1 LNSLVIPA
9 VNSIAV
15 VIVFSLLGQ
24 PCLVGR
30 ASRRGPDE
38 TTVRLRRLLETARE
52 LALERGTLAARWRP
66 GAARGATL
74 GDRALLSAL
83 FGVRENRDAVLKGAE
98 FLEGWA
104 VLPHV
109 PEATAVV
116 TDDVSG
122 FCMVGIEAVF
132 ERESVEVGIF
142 GSLVA
147 NNERELCRRNSLKVS
162 SSSETT
168 SN

>member
-1 LNSLVIPA
+1 M
-9 VNSIAV
+9 
-15 VIVFSLLGQ
+15 
-24 PCLVGR
+24 
-30 ASRRGPDE
+30 
-38 TTVRLRRLLETARE
+38 RLRRLLETARE
-52 LALERGTLAARWRP
+52 LALERGTLAARRRP

-83 FGVRENRDAVLKGAE
+83 FCVRENRDAVLKGAE

-104 VLPHV
+104 VLTHV

-132 ERESVEVGIF
+132 ERESIEVSIVVGRF
-142 GSLVA
+142 VA
-147 NNERELCRRNSLKVS
+147 NNKRELCRRDSLKVS
-162 SSSETT
+162 SGSETASNRESCFLQSTERT
-168 SN
+168 SRRDVPAGKARGVNPC